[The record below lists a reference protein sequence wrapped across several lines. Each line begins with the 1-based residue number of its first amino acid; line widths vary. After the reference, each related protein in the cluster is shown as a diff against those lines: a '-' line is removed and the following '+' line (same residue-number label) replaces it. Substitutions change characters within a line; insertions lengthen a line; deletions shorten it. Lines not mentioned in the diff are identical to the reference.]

1 MKYKTILEINLTGVY
16 PSDIHWADH
25 CALMYAVFEM
35 SVFYP
40 LNSIE
45 MSEKLAVK
53 YIEKSDWHVLCPA
66 IDMFKRSTYHM
77 NNGRRDIRDH
87 RFPRAL

>member
-1 MKYKTILEINLTGVY
+1 MTQERARFIRFTRVY

-77 NNGRRDIRDH
+77 NNGRRVIRDY
-87 RFPRAL
+87 